1 MRAQLDD
8 LRISHSRGA
17 DASSRGSASLA
28 REGKEDAEVAPSGAQ
43 STVHASAAP
52 AVESAPRVGSARAP
66 LEVGGGG
73 GSARGGA
80 SSDGRSAGNFLRDIP
95 PLGSSAAPSSSR
107 APHLGAAAGAREAG
121 DGVALTLPEDSRD
134 WPGVSAVRA
143 LAEASLA
150 DVDAEAV
157 RRAKRELVK
166 RKNAERA
173 RALAEMRQ
181 DAEVS
186 ELPPWAGGGPCRCC
200 GAGEMCSLPSL
211 GTSRREPLLPAC
223 PLQRPSSTP
232 SHTHGRA
239 VAGPRWPW
247 TSSSP
252 KRAAP
257 RPPRPCPWMS
267 VGAPCVRG

>member
-1 MRAQLDD
+1 M
-8 LRISHSRGA
+8 
-17 DASSRGSASLA
+17 
-28 REGKEDAEVAPSGAQ
+28 
-43 STVHASAAP
+43 
-52 AVESAPRVGSARAP
+52 GSARAP

-80 SSDGRSAGNFLRDIP
+80 SSSDGRSAGSFLRDIP

-107 APHLGAAAGAREAG
+107 APHLGAATGARGAG
-121 DGVALTLPEDSRD
+121 DGVAFALPEDSRD

-186 ELPPWAGGGPCRCC
+186 ELPWAGPCRCC
-200 GAGEMCSLPSL
+200 CCTGRYLSPERLFIAACPLHP
-211 GTSRREPLLPAC
+211 RRGPHLPAC
-223 PLQRPSSTP
+223 PLRRPSSTP
-232 SHTHGRA
+232 SPTRGRA
-239 VAGPRWPW
+239 AAGPRWLW
-247 TSSSP
+247 T
-252 KRAAP
+252 
-257 RPPRPCPWMS
+257 
-267 VGAPCVRG
+267 